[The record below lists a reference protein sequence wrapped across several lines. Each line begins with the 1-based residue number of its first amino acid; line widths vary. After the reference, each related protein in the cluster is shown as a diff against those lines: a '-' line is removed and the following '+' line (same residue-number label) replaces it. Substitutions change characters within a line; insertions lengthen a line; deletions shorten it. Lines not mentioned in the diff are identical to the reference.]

1 MRARRG
7 QSAWR
12 IVNRKSQQA
21 DGEAEAEA
29 KSIIFLLCIVG
40 WSSTR
45 RTGGQTDKESRQA
58 AACKM
63 SQNLGILKIPRVDEK
78 KAKLAAGCSRVWS
91 MKRMSVQM
99 TDWTPPPPCL
109 CTPSV
114 TADSTLISWN
124 TSKVNY
130 ILYTVF
136 QNDVREG
143 LENEPRDSYSALR
156 RSPSSLVPLYHE

>member
-29 KSIIFLLCIVG
+29 KRIIFLLCILG
-40 WSSTR
+40 WSSTG
-45 RTGGQTDKESRQA
+45 RTGDRLTKLKTSVRSESRQA

-63 SQNLGILKIPRVDEK
+63 SQNLGTLNIPWVGEK

-99 TDWTPPPPCL
+99 TGWTPPPPCQ
-109 CTPSV
+109 CTPSDS
-114 TADSTLISWN
+114 ADSTLISWN

-130 ILYTVF
+130 IL

-143 LENEPRDSYSALR
+143 G
-156 RSPSSLVPLYHE
+156 